1 MKLTHKERPLCAR
14 GTTRARAPHIV
25 HLRYGIFGGWGWGL
39 GAGGLPHG
47 LRVRLHAQ
55 PSRGCWGTRGKG
67 RGLREACKMRMR
79 SSCRAWAAG
88 FSSGTRLAVLP
99 GVFPGGAASP
109 AGGALGVGDGAA
121 RLRIATAGGP
131 SVPATPKPGGID
143 GAKSAG
149 RAAVSAPQS
158 IDPPDPPTATEATVV
173 VPMGRR
179 GDRRTILPRA
189 TR

>member
-1 MKLTHKERPLCAR
+1 MPVGQHAPALRTLC
-14 GTTRARAPHIV
+14 
-25 HLRYGIFGGWGWGL
+25 IFATGSLVVGG
-39 GAGGLPHG
+39 GAWVQGGCHMHG

-67 RGLREACKMRMR
+67 RGLREACRMRMR

-121 RLRIATAGGP
+121 RLRIATAAGP